1 MNKHLSIGLFL
12 LMSCSLGEYEVGPL
26 PVPPECVAGS
36 IRPCTVEG
44 AKGICAE
51 GTQTCLSNSQW
62 NTCLSTNKA
71 TDEKCDGLDNNCDGV
86 VDEGFLWTNPD
97 TGTSL
102 AVGEECC
109 PNKNSCC
116 ASAGKVQC
124 STTGATCK
132 EKNSFKPKDDYSATK
147 ENDSFDRNCNGRID
161 TLLRTSSGTSVTD
174 YKCISSCS
182 LITEA
187 NECNLFIEYKDCG
200 VESKCSSEISNSGE
214 YVNRCRWI
222 SEGNR
227 CAVYSRIQLYYPMF
241 LCK

>member
-36 IRPCTVEG
+36 IQPCTVEG

-51 GTQTCLSNSQW
+51 GTQTCLSNNQW
-62 NTCLSTNKA
+62 NTCLSINKSSQ
-71 TDEKCDGLDNNCDGV
+71 EVCDGIDNDCDGD
-86 VDEGFLWTNPD
+86 VDENILWTNPD
-97 TGTSL
+97 TGTTL

-124 STTGATCK
+124 STTGAICK
-132 EKNSFKPKDDYSATK
+132 EKNSFKPKEDYSETK
-147 ENDSFDRNCNGRID
+147 ENDSFDRNCNGKID
-161 TLLRTSSGTSVTD
+161 TQLRYSSGTSVIAKKCTSNCELILD
-174 YKCISSCS
+174 AGECNSSTENTYCAIESGCGISVGSYINDCSWSIGGRKCIAGQS
-182 LITEA
+182 
-187 NECNLFIEYKDCG
+187 NNYVG
-200 VESKCSSEISNSGE
+200 V
-214 YVNRCRWI
+214 
-222 SEGNR
+222 
-227 CAVYSRIQLYYPMF
+227 LL